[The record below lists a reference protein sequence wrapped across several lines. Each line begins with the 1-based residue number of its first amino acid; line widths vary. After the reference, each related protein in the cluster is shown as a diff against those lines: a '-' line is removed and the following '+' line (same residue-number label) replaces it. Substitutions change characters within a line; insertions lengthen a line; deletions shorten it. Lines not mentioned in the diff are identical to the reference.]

1 VSYDLRITCTEGS
14 GRIGRHSWLR
24 VALDT
29 PALKQTN
36 IYPELPDHEG
46 IELPAFGLCSNF
58 GRPILFWRDG
68 EVVVKHAEDQYLSD
82 LVAIASALDG
92 RLVHPDGTEAGGDAD

>member
-1 VSYDLRITCTEGS
+1 VSYDLCITRSYGS

-29 PALKQTN
+29 PALRQTS

-46 IELPAFGLCSNF
+46 IELPAFGLCSSF

-68 EVVVKHAEDQYLSD
+68 EVIVKRAQDEYLPD
-82 LVAIASALDG
+82 LAAIAGALDA
-92 RLVHPDGTEAGGDAD
+92 RLVFPDGTEATSGTG

>member
-1 VSYDLRITCTEGS
+1 MTGTGGS

-29 PALKQTN
+29 PALKQTS

-46 IELPAFGLCSNF
+46 IELPAFGLCSSF
-58 GRPILFWRDG
+58 GRPILFWRAG
-68 EVVVKHAEDQYLSD
+68 EVIVKRAQDEYLSD
-82 LVAIASALDG
+82 LAAIASALDA
-92 RLVHPDGTEAGGDAD
+92 RLVHPDGTEARSGPV